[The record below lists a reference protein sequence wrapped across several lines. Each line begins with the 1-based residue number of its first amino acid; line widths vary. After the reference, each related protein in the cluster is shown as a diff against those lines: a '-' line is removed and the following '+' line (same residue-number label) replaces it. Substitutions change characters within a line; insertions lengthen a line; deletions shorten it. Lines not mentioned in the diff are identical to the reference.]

1 MNDELMKPF
10 VAEDVKKAL
19 FSIGLHAVFSKKC
32 WNILGDVLTEEVLQ
46 AINTK

>member
-19 FSIGLHAVFSKKC
+19 FSIGLHAVFLRSVRIF
-32 WNILGDVLTEEVLQ
+32 WVMF
-46 AINTK
+46 